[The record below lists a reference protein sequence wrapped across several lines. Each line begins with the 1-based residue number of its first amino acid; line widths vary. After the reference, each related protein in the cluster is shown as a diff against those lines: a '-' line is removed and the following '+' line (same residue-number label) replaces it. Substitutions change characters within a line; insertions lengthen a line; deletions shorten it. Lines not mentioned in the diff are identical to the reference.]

1 MSVHTVNAGVK
12 TSTGTPTANV
22 DWFDSQSI
30 QLTNSVI
37 NWNNIADRPGTSNYA
52 AARNSRFDEIHVVVI
67 DDEGTVT
74 GNAGTILEKHL
85 SLSKAKDGEYSLG
98 SPSYWRK
105 YTYCLLYTSPSP
117 RDKRQSRMPS
127 SA

>member
-1 MSVHTVNAGVK
+1 MLQQEVL
-12 TSTGTPTANV
+12 
-22 DWFDSQSI
+22 D
-30 QLTNSVI
+30 LM
-37 NWNNIADRPGTSNYA
+37 
-52 AARNSRFDEIHVVVI
+52 RFSCCI

-105 YTYCLLYTSPSP
+105 YIYNNSENIFGGGAPAES
-117 RDKRQSRMPS
+117 
-127 SA
+127 